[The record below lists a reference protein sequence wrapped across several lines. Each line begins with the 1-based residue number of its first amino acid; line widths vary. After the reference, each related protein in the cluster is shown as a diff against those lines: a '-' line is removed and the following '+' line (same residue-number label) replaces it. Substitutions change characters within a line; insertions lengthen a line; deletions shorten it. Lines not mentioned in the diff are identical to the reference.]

1 MGSEMC
7 IRDRSLEMP
16 GGRRKRGA
24 HTNAYY
30 NSTRHLAPKDVHCP
44 SPRHDHSKR
53 PKGLGNKGATKYSP
67 EHSHIP
73 KSCCLVSIVAKYSSA
88 GAALAKSQQRPK
100 RCCRTTGVTN
110 NRSTGAARVSSPQDP
125 PSKAHE
131 TCLCREKRE
140 LGVVSA
146 VREPMPLKELRP
158 PLHAGL
164 RVPTFSPSLNP
175 RNGSP
180 IGRCPRYGAPRV
192 LPEAGVPCA
201 AHATS

>member
-1 MGSEMC
+1 MHTRMR
-7 IRDRSLEMP
+7 ITTARDTWRQKTFTAHHPDTITRNARKGWGTKVPQKTRQNSHI
-16 GGRRKRGA
+16 RKR
-24 HTNAYY
+24 
-30 NSTRHLAPKDVHCP
+30 
-44 SPRHDHSKR
+44 
-53 PKGLGNKGATKYSP
+53 
-67 EHSHIP
+67 
-73 KSCCLVSIVAKYSSA
+73 CCLVSIDAKYSSA
-88 GAALAKSQQRPK
+88 GAALGKNQQRPK
-100 RCCRTTGVTN
+100 RCCRTTGVKKY
-110 NRSTGAARVSSPQDP
+110 RSTDAARVSSPRNP

-140 LGVVSA
+140 LGVVTA

-192 LPEAGVPCA
+192 LPEAGVSCA